1 MGEKKKYLIFI
12 TITNLISLLIGVP
25 LAVFVLPT
33 IIGLSGSVLWGII
46 KGGSLA
52 GIVLA
57 VIFEIYQRWRFNRVF
72 AKEDRQGL
80 FKTPLVI
87 SIHQVLN
94 YFVGVIGVAVYIN
107 VRYHIPIGLILRVSG
122 SAIIIAL
129 MIGTLTYLIPFNYLK
144 DIFNKTET
152 KGIKRLSILSRSS
165 IILVI
170 VILFA
175 YFSGYLTHI
184 LRSGT
189 ILLILSFFILYFYI
203 RWILLPIKIIQS
215 HFLQSTEGITD
226 MTKKLSLHTG
236 DEFEE
241 IAGAFNNFIQQ
252 IKLVTGKVK
261 TSSEE
266 VNNSSETLSS
276 ATTQMTAAVSEIS
289 KTVEEIAQEAQ
300 NSSRRIEDVRGEAEK
315 ITSLAK
321 NIESQMKMASVSA
334 GKANTSASEG
344 ESSAEEAATKMEDIY
359 TSTQSSA
366 EKVQNL
372 VNATQNI
379 MNFAD
384 MITDIAEQTDLLALN
399 ASVEAARVGEYGKG
413 FAVVA
418 EEIRTLALDTGKSAN
433 DVRKNIE
440 EMKNAVEETVD
451 MIKKNAK
458 DVKVGKEFVE
468 KARAKLEDIAKSV
481 TLTTS
486 MVKQVSQ
493 TSVEQREST
502 EEMFE
507 SIESMAKIYAS
518 TAAGVQEL
526 SASLQQQMAS
536 MEELEATA
544 QNLNDIAQRMVEG
557 LKKIKVK

>member
-1 MGEKKKYLIFI
+1 MEEKKNYSIFI
-12 TITNLISLLIGVP
+12 TITNLISLFIGVP

-33 IIGLSGSVLWGII
+33 IIGLTGNVLRGVMKGGLTAGII
-46 KGGSLA
+46 
-52 GIVLA
+52 LA
-57 VIFEIYQRWRFNRVF
+57 VVFEIYQRWRFKRVV
-72 AKEDRQGL
+72 AREDRQGL
-80 FKTPLVI
+80 FKTPLII
-87 SIHQVLN
+87 SAHQILN
-94 YFVGVIGVAVYIN
+94 YTVGVIFVAVFIN
-107 VRYHIPIGLILRVSG
+107 ITYHISMGLILKTSG
-122 SAIIIAL
+122 AAIIIAL
-129 MIGTLTYLIPFNYLK
+129 MIGTVTYLVPFNYLK
-144 DIFNKTET
+144 DLFNRTET
-152 KGIKRLSILSRSS
+152 KGIRRISILLRSS
-165 IILVI
+165 IILMI

-184 LRSGT
+184 LKSGT
-189 ILLILSFFILYFYI
+189 ALLVLSFLILYFYI
-203 RWILLPIKIIQS
+203 RWILLPIKIIQY
-215 HFLQSTEGITD
+215 HFSQSTEGITD

-261 TSSEE
+261 LSSGE

-276 ATTQMTAAVSEIS
+276 ATTQMTTAVSEIS

-300 NSSRRIEDVRGEAEK
+300 NSSRKIEDVRNEAEK
-315 ITSLAK
+315 IASLAK

-344 ESSAEEAATKMEDIY
+344 ELSAEEATEKMEEIY
-359 TSTQSSA
+359 ASTQSSA

-379 MNFAD
+379 VNFAD

-440 EMKNAVEETVD
+440 EIKNAVEETVE
-451 MIKKNAK
+451 MIKNNAE
-458 DVKVGKEFVE
+458 DVKIGKKSVE

-502 EEMFE
+502 EGMFE
-507 SIESMAKIYAS
+507 SIESMARIYAS

-526 SASLQQQMAS
+526 SASLEEQMAS